1 MKPRA
6 LITTAAGRTGSV
18 AALELLRRGH
28 PVRGLVRR
36 DDHRAQ
42 ALRDAGVEV
51 IVGDLFDWRDLTRAL
66 DDVQLAYHC
75 PPFDAQHLHGATMF
89 ALAAEQAGV
98 EVVALMSG
106 WNPHQLHPSVFQREH
121 WLANNLYR
129 RQAFDVIHIN
139 PGMFAWTYFLGLPAI
154 VRFGMLALPLGD
166 GLNAPPSNEDVGR
179 VAAAALA
186 DAAHYV
192 GRCLRPTGP
201 TLITPSE
208 AAESMSR
215 ALDRTIRYRAVSEK
229 SFVKAA
235 SAMHFP
241 TFEIAQVRH
250 YAKELRHGAF
260 AGVTDHVEEVTGNV
274 PDSFDTVAGRYLN
287 DPTNITHDMTAGT
300 RRAALRLGLRIAT
313 TRAIDLDKW
322 EQTRDYPLISN
333 ALLAHENPE
342 WNHEAGN
349 GLLSLLATPDEQ
361 NVARRR
367 LPELDAS
374 AAAR

>member
-18 AALELLRRGH
+18 AALELVRRGH

-36 DDHRAQ
+36 DDHRAR

-51 IVGDLFDWRDLTRAL
+51 VVGDLFDWRDLTNAL
-66 DDVQLAYHC
+66 DGVQLAYHC

-106 WNPHQLHPSVFQREH
+106 WNPHQLHRSVFQREH

-179 VAAAALA
+179 VAAMGLA
-186 DAAHYV
+186 
-192 GRCLRPTGP
+192 
-201 TLITPSE
+201 
-208 AAESMSR
+208 
-215 ALDRTIRYRAVSEK
+215 
-229 SFVKAA
+229 
-235 SAMHFP
+235 
-241 TFEIAQVRH
+241 
-250 YAKELRHGAF
+250 
-260 AGVTDHVEEVTGNV
+260 
-274 PDSFDTVAGRYLN
+274 
-287 DPTNITHDMTAGT
+287 
-300 RRAALRLGLRIAT
+300 LRIAI
-313 TRAIDLDKW
+313 TRAIDLDEW
-322 EQTRDYPLISN
+322 EQTRDYPLIAN
-333 ALLAHENPE
+333 GLLAHENPDWE
-342 WNHEAGN
+342 DTAQA
-349 GLLSLLATPDEQ
+349 GLLSLLSNP
-361 NVARRR
+361 
-367 LPELDAS
+367 S
-374 AAAR
+374 